1 MKRKIQRALWGI
13 CVMCAV
19 ILAYGNTVNTAE
31 PSPLELLSKLRALKT
46 SSVSSTVHD
55 GWLDEKI
62 ITLSAVSTPI
72 TVMRGTPETE
82 EKIAQDIKGARYIY
96 MTCQFLANPKIIQ
109 ALCYAKRVNSA
120 TIVCVLENKINAQN
134 YITPDY
140 LTQNG
145 IFVFNPSESQKISG
159 AAMLLDNAKVYLFSD
174 LDLSQASAPFSDSED
189 AIFFSMIVLLSV
201 YKFGYKIFHLFLQA
215 QTIVFFE
222 FQQFDDRGKNADLFK
237 KSVQDFLP

>member
-174 LDLSQASAPFSDSED
+174 LDLSQASAPFCVC
-189 AIFFSMIVLLSV
+189 FVVPPF
-201 YKFGYKIFHLFLQA
+201 
-215 QTIVFFE
+215 
-222 FQQFDDRGKNADLFK
+222 
-237 KSVQDFLP
+237 

>member
-174 LDLSQASAPFSDSED
+174 LDLSQCHELGYVECCQFYYT
-189 AIFFSMIVLLSV
+189 IYNNNYQFFPDYDTKLPLKSLKV
-201 YKFGYKIFHLFLQA
+201 YKYH
-215 QTIVFFE
+215 TIDAPYIIALESFYGNVLE
-222 FQQFDDRGKNADLFK
+222 YVD
-237 KSVQDFLP
+237 

>member
-109 ALCYAKRVNSA
+109 ALCYAKRINSA

-159 AAMLLDNAKVYLFSD
+159 ATMLLDNAKVYLFSD
-174 LDLSQASAPFSDSED
+174 LDLSQASAPFCVCLTDSRHVTEASYYIYNILNTSEMSDYTKMRHPNAMRVINAE
-189 AIFFSMIVLLSV
+189 LSQR
-201 YKFGYKIFHLFLQA
+201 LS
-215 QTIVFFE
+215 
-222 FQQFDDRGKNADLFK
+222 K
-237 KSVQDFLP
+237 K